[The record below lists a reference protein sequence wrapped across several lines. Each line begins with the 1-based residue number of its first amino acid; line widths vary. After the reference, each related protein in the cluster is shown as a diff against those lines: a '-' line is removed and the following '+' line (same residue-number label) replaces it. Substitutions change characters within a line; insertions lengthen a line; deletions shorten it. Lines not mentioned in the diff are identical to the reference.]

1 MFQLCRSVVVCTFGY
16 VEFLFLYF
24 HAFASC
30 VVLLHFVH
38 SFGSIGVG
46 CY

>member
-1 MFQLCRSVVVCTFGY
+1 MFDLYRSVVVCKFWD
-16 VEFLFLYF
+16 VQFLFMYF
-24 HAFASC
+24 HTFASC